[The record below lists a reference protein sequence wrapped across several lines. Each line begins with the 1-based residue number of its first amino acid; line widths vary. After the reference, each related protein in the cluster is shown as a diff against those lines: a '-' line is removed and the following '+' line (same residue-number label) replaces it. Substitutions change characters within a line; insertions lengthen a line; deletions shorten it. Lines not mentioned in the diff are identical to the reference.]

1 MNKKELVTDN
11 IRDTHWLGTVVDNK
25 DPDNFGKCKVKVF
38 GKFDLLDDE
47 SIPWATP
54 MNRNNVGSHYLPHI
68 GDVVSVRFDNGNI
81 YHPEYW
87 FQINQNKELKDEV
100 LDSSGEP
107 DNVVSLVY
115 DAKRNIRIY
124 QSDVDGLVIA
134 HGKDGKDSEP
144 LIRLSDDGKI
154 FLYAANIYIATPEGD
169 DFNDMGNTSQPA
181 VRGGSLEAWLDSLCD
196 WAENHIHPTGVG
208 PSGPAKA
215 LPPTTINIPD
225 LRSRHPI
232 YQQDSKS
239 TNANE

>member
-1 MNKKELVTDN
+1 MNNELYKDN
-11 IRDTHWLGTVVDNK
+11 LRDTHWLGEVVDNA
-25 DPDNFGKCKVKVF
+25 DPDNFGRCKVKVF
-38 GKFDLLDDE
+38 GKFDLLE
-47 SIPWATP
+47 IEAIPWATP
-54 MNRNNVGSHYLPHI
+54 MNRDNVGSHHTPNI
-68 GDVVSVRFDNGNI
+68 GDIVSIRFDNGNI

-100 LDSSGEP
+100 LDTTGEP
-107 DNVVSLVY
+107 ENVVSLVY
-115 DAKRNIRIY
+115 DATRNIRIY

-181 VRGGSLEAWLDSLCD
+181 VRGGSLEAWLDEYLTLF
-196 WAENHIHPTGVG
+196 ENHIHPTGVG

-215 LPPTTINIPD
+215 LPPTPPGIASLKSKHIN
-225 LRSRHPI
+225 
-232 YQQDSKS
+232 YQQDNKS

>member
-1 MNKKELVTDN
+1 MNKKELVKDN

-38 GKFDLLDDE
+38 GKFDLLDNE

-134 HGKDGKDSEP
+134 HGKDGKNSEP
-144 LIRLSDDGKI
+144 LIRLSDDGKL
-154 FLYAANIYIATPEGD
+154 FLYASNIYLATPEAD

-181 VRGGSLEAWLDSLCD
+181 VRGGSLEEWLDEYLKLFED
-196 WAENHIHPTGVG
+196 HIHPTGVG

-215 LPPTTINIPD
+215 LPPTTTMVPILKSKHIN
-225 LRSRHPI
+225 
-232 YQQDSKS
+232 YQQDNKS
-239 TNANE
+239 TNANS

>member
-1 MNKKELVTDN
+1 MNKKELVKDN

-38 GKFDLLDDE
+38 GKFDLLDNE

-134 HGKDGKDSEP
+134 HGKDGKNSEP
-144 LIRLSDDGKI
+144 LIRLSDDGKL
-154 FLYAANIYIATPEGD
+154 FLYAANIYLATPEGD

-181 VRGGSLEAWLDSLCD
+181 VRGGSLEEWLDEYLTLF
-196 WAENHIHPTGVG
+196 ENHIHPTGVG

-215 LPPTTINIPD
+215 LPPTPPGIASLKSKHIN
-225 LRSRHPI
+225 

-239 TNANE
+239 TNANS

>member
-1 MNKKELVTDN
+1 MLMTNKDLQREET
-11 IRDTHWLGTVVDNK
+11 RDTHWLGTVVDNK

-38 GKFDLLDDE
+38 GKFDLLDNE

-54 MNRNNVGSHYLPHI
+54 MNRNSVGSHYLPHI

-134 HGKDGKDSEP
+134 HGKDGKNSEP

-154 FLYAANIYIATPEGD
+154 FLYGANIYIATPEGD
-169 DFNDMGNTSQPA
+169 DFNDMGNTSQPV
-181 VRGGSLEAWLDSLCD
+181 VRGGSLEKFLTDFINDYAK
-196 WAENHIHPTGVG
+196 HIHPTGVG
-208 PSGPAKA
+208 PSSPSAEAISFKA
-215 LPPTTINIPD
+215 LSTPKHKN
-225 LRSRHPI
+225 
-232 YQQDSKS
+232 YQQDNKS

>member
-1 MNKKELVTDN
+1 MSKKDRQKEE

-25 DPDNFGKCKVKVF
+25 DPDNFGKCKIKVF
-38 GKFDLLDDE
+38 GKFDLLDNE

-134 HGKDGKDSEP
+134 HGKDGKNSEP
-144 LIRLSDDGKI
+144 LIRLSDDGKL
-154 FLYAANIYIATPEGD
+154 FLYAANIYLATPEGD

-181 VRGGSLEAWLDSLCD
+181 VRGGSLEEWLDEYLTLF
-196 WAENHIHPTGVG
+196 ENHIHPTGVG

-215 LPPTTINIPD
+215 LPPTPPGIASLKSKHIN
-225 LRSRHPI
+225 

-239 TNANE
+239 TNANS